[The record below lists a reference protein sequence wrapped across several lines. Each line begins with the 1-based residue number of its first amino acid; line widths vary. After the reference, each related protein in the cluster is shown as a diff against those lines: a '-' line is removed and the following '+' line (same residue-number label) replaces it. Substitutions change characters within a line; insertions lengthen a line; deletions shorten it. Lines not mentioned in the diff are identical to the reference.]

1 MAPCTPSD
9 NTLNPIVPPP
19 TPVPGFGIPFSP
31 VQIPIEGLGL
41 PTELLEDV
49 MGLAQRISAQF
60 PSGIFKANPDF
71 SMKNVLDFVAN
82 ILSQIAPFM
91 SFYNFIMACL
101 RIIVCVIEV
110 LCAIPNPFAVAQK
123 LKVLF
128 TECLPPFLNLFPFS
142 ALVVMIVSLLLLI
155 LAIIEYIITVV
166 ISIVEQIISNLEV
179 LASGV
184 TLSDAQSTLAAAQ
197 KIASLLCFIQNILA
211 IFVALAAIMAI
222 VETLAKLAGFGICAD
237 NDEDGCCTPDIC
249 PAFIK
254 NTPDGITV
262 EVGTLK
268 YISQIGVDL
277 TGSLPP
283 ALASII
289 QIPPLREGR
298 WQLYDTA
305 QDPQYPIALI
315 ITPVLDNIF
324 WPEEVQEFPADVS
337 LRRAPYTADITLTVN
352 PADFGHVDS
361 FGERVFQIKNC
372 VVVRKPYRGVY
383 LYDNT
388 LFDTPSTG
396 TLNVEGGLVYEE
408 DGTTPY
414 MISGEQATLNDFIV
428 VASSNATTLPVSDD
442 SITISNVR
450 FVWKPNAPALAG
462 YQLTTVGCIP
472 EVNVEK
478 AVQNAI
484 LAAEGLD
491 PVIDRLPPTPAGVS
505 LPSTGNFLPNIDG
518 ATQCVTNALNTFRT
532 DVSAVKAAEFQATVE
547 TCLGDLRNQTLSTL
561 CAALIAAVS
570 QYKSSVTLDTDVQ
583 FTTRPIQVSV
593 TLKDP
598 TGSNLGL
605 GIPQSCGDQMAALLT
620 GEASFGQISE
630 FSYDAASSLFLASL
644 TADEAGDGVLT
655 LTFNEKVLSTVTPG
669 EVGGAATSIEE
680 TEVAYQFVD
689 ATVEPPVRRD
699 ASDVAQG
706 VGG

>member
-1 MAPCTPSD
+1 MPCTPSD
-9 NTLNPIVPPP
+9 NTLSPIPIPPVV
-19 TPVPGFGIPFSP
+19 VPGFGTIFSP
-31 VQIPIEGLGL
+31 IQIPIEDLGL

-142 ALVVMIVSLLLLI
+142 ALVVMIISLLLLI
-155 LAIIEYIITVV
+155 LAIIEYIIIVI
-166 ISIVEQIISNLEV
+166 ISIIEQIIANLEV
-179 LASGV
+179 LAAGI

-222 VETLAKLAGFGICAD
+222 VETLAKLAGFGICDD
-237 NDEDGCCTPDIC
+237 NDDDGCCTPDIC
-249 PAFIK
+249 PPFIK
-254 NTPDGITV
+254 NTPDGIAV

-283 ALASII
+283 EVAALV
-289 QIPPLREGR
+289 QIPPVRQGR

-305 QDPQYPIALI
+305 QDPQFPIALI
-315 ITPVLDNIF
+315 ITPILDNIF
-324 WPEEVQEFPADVS
+324 WPEEVSEFPADVS
-337 LRRAPYTADITLTVN
+337 LRRAPYTVDLTLTVN
-352 PADFGHVDS
+352 PTDFGHTDGY
-361 FGERVFQIKNC
+361 GERVFQIKNC
-372 VVVRKPYRGVY
+372 IVVRKPYRGVY
-383 LYDNT
+383 QFDNE

-396 TLNVEGGLVYEE
+396 TLNVEGGLVFEM
-408 DGTTPY
+408 DGTTPVL
-414 MISGEQATLNDFIV
+414 IDGEQATLNEFINI
-428 VASSNATTLPVSDD
+428 ADAIGTALPATDD
-442 SITISNVR
+442 SITIDNVR

-484 LAAEGLD
+484 LTAEGLD
-491 PVIDRLPPTPAGVS
+491 PVIDRLPPTPAGIA
-505 LPSTGNFLPNIDG
+505 LPSTGTFLPNIDG
-518 ATQCVTNALNTFRT
+518 ATQCITNALNLFRT
-532 DVSAVKAAEFQATVE
+532 DVSAVKAAEFQATIE

-561 CAALIAAVS
+561 CAALISGVS
-570 QYKSSVTLDTDVQ
+570 QFKSTISLDTDVQ
-583 FTTRPIQVSV
+583 FATRPIQVSV

-605 GIPQSCGDQMAALLT
+605 GIPQSCGDQMASLLSGQVDF
-620 GEASFGQISE
+620 GEISS
-630 FSYDAASSLFLASL
+630 FSYNATSSLFLANL
-644 TADEAGDGVLT
+644 TAKEAGSGLLT
-655 LTFNEKVLSTVTPG
+655 ISFDDKVLSLVVPG
-669 EVGGAATSIEE
+669 TVGGSASIISENE
-680 TEVAYQFVD
+680 ISYEFVD

-699 ASDVAQG
+699 VSDVAQG
-706 VGG
+706 LEG